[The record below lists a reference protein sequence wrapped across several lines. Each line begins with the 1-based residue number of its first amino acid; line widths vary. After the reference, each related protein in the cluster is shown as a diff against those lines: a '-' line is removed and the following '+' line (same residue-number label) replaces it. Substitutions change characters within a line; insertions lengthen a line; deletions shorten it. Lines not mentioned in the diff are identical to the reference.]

1 MHIPDGIL
9 SAPVLATFGTASV
22 ASIALAS
29 RRAEAGTGAR
39 QIPLLGVLGAFV
51 FAAQMVNF
59 PVGPGA
65 SGHLLGAALLA
76 VSIGPWAA
84 TVTMAAIVIIQAL
97 VFQDGGVLAL
107 AANVFNMAVA
117 GVWCAWLPYRALA
130 RSGHTRLGVAAG
142 AFLSVLVSAAL
153 ALSQV
158 IVSKAAFPV
167 SLLALCFALFL
178 LTALIE
184 AAITVAAWEAIERIQ
199 GQSRPQAASRR
210 TLWILSAAAA
220 AVMAGVFFASS
231 APDVLEFFGQQA
243 GIAAGA
249 PAPSLFPDYEWKGLD
264 AEWMRKGA
272 AGMAGLLLVY
282 AVSVMLA
289 RLAARTQNQP
299 R

>member
-9 SAPVLATFGTASV
+9 SAPVLASFGVASV
-22 ASIALAS
+22 AGVALATKK
-29 RRAEAGTGAR
+29 AEARTGSH
-39 QIPLLGVLGAFV
+39 QIPMLGVLGAFV

-84 TVTMAAIVIIQAL
+84 TVTMTAIVMIQAL

-117 GVWCAWLPYRALA
+117 GVWAAWLPYRALEKA
-130 RSGHTRLGVAAG
+130 GHPKLGVASG
-142 AFLSVLVSAAL
+142 AFLSVVVSAAL
-153 ALSQV
+153 ALGQV
-158 IVSKAAFPV
+158 IVSKAAFPPA
-167 SLLALCFALFL
+167 LLALCFGLFL
-178 LTALIE
+178 LTGLIE
-184 AAITVAAWEAIERIQ
+184 GAITLAAWEAILRIE
-199 GQSRPQAASRR
+199 GKAVAGGSKRR
-210 TLWILSAAAA
+210 TMWLLTAAAA
-220 AVMAGVFFASS
+220 VVMAGVFFASS

-243 GIAAGA
+243 GIGGGAAL
-249 PAPSLFPDYEWKGLD
+249 PTLFPDYEWKGLD
-264 AEWMRKGA
+264 AEWMRKAA

-282 AVSVMLA
+282 AVSVVLSRFA
-289 RLAARTQNQP
+289 SRAQNES